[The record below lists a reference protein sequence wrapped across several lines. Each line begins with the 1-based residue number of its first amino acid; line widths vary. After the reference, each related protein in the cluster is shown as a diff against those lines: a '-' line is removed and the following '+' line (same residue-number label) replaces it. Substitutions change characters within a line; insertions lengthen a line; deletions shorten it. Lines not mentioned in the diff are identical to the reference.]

1 MNTKE
6 RSVFQKAIAETTDL
20 FKRRT
25 QAEDWS
31 RNLIEGSSE
40 LKTAQQWKHFYTW
53 LANPNQYNEEET
65 NKMEI
70 SDETAK
76 IEPYDSCMRT
86 ETFQNGPCET
96 IINIINTSGPSSEQ
110 DEEKTSL

>member
-1 MNTKE
+1 MNPKE

-20 FKRRT
+20 FKRRS

-31 RNLIEGSSE
+31 RNLIEGSRE
-40 LKTAQQWKHFYTW
+40 LKTPHQWKHFYTW

-70 SDETAK
+70 ATEAAK

-96 IINIINTSGPSSEQ
+96 IINVINTSGHSEQ